1 MKGLLELRSAEQISK
16 IRGETVSGP
25 SFTAH
30 ASATTVTSG
39 GFKAGYLIFK

>member
-39 GFKAGYLIFK
+39 S